1 MIAATFTLVLLL
13 ALGAGVLSRRGSK
26 KEISDY
32 LVGGRSFGPVL
43 VFILGAGE
51 AYSIGTLIGFP
62 GGVYAHG
69 ASYGVWFIGYIL
81 LAYPI
86 GYFFAPYLW
95 RAGKRYNAMTLPD
108 VAGRHFRSRGLELTI
123 AIASVVFLI
132 PWGQLQLA
140 GLQVALSGLGITINP
155 TVAVFVG
162 AALALLFLLLSGV
175 RAPAFLFAD
184 AASHGAGQASQ
195 STVTGSSL
203 TFVLTTIVFQSLGF
217 FVFPFIVQAV
227 LSAKS
232 EATLKR
238 VARFNPLY
246 MLMCPFLVAAAF
258 GAISLLPNKLEGA
271 ESNEVLLQLS
281 RLVLPDWLT
290 GVVAGGAA
298 LCAIVVLCGS
308 ALGIGSIVSRNIV
321 PGIPESR
328 QRVWVRG
335 VIVAYLGLSLILT
348 LAAPQL
354 LLTLV
359 NTAYYGVT
367 QAVVVFATMIFG
379 WKLRPAALAMGVVL
393 GDVLVLWLYL
403 DTHGTVSMWL
413 ADKGMN
419 IGAAALVLNVLFVS
433 ATRVI
438 ALPRGPDHEGG
449 YPMTRT
455 LLTADAILTQDA
467 ASPQVEALVL
477 DGGLVVATGSRKDM
491 GEYAGPET
499 RRLDLAGAT
508 VIPGLIESHIHPTYS
523 GLTDGWADCRT
534 PPCASITDI
543 QGA

>member
-1 MIAATFTLVLLL
+1 MTAAFFTLVLIL

-32 LVGGRSFGPVL
+32 LVGGRSFGPLL

-95 RAGKRYNAMTLPD
+95 RAGKRYGAMTLPD

-140 GLQVALSGLGITINP
+140 GLQIALTGLGISIDP
-155 TVAVFVG
+155 TVAVFAG
-162 AALALLFLLLSGV
+162 AALALLFLMLSGV
-175 RAPAFLFAD
+175 RAPAFVSYVKDTALLLGAVLIGLAAIVQTGGTEKLFA
-184 AASHGAGQASQ
+184 AAESSGGTASH

-217 FVFPFIVQAV
+217 FIFPIVVQAV
-227 LSAKS
+227 LAAKS
-232 EATLKR
+232 EATIKR
-238 VARFNPLY
+238 VAKFNPLY
-246 MLMCPFLVAAAF
+246 MLMYPFLVAAAF
-258 GAISLLPNKLEGA
+258 GAITLLPTKLEGT
-271 ESNEVLLQLS
+271 ESDQVLLRLS
-281 RLVLPDWLT
+281 RQVLPDWLT

-298 LCAIVVLCGS
+298 LCAIVVLCGA
-308 ALGIGSIVSRNIV
+308 ALGIGAIVSRNII

-328 QRVWVRG
+328 QRIWVRG
-335 VIVAYLGLSLILT
+335 VVVAYLAISLLLT
-348 LAAPQL
+348 LATPQL

-367 QAVVVFATMIFG
+367 QAAVVFATMVFG
-379 WKLRPAALAMGVVL
+379 WKLRPSALAMGVVL
-393 GDVLVLWLYL
+393 GDVVVLWLYL
-403 DTHGTVSMWL
+403 DKHGPVSVWL
-413 ADKGMN
+413 AQHGVN
-419 IGAAALVLNVLFVS
+419 LGAAALVLNILF
-433 ATRVI
+433 
-438 ALPRGPDHEGG
+438 
-449 YPMTRT
+449 
-455 LLTADAILTQDA
+455 
-467 ASPQVEALVL
+467 
-477 DGGLVVATGSRKDM
+477 VVAT
-491 GEYAGPET
+491 
-499 RRLDLAGAT
+499 RLFWPAT
-508 VIPGLIESHIHPTYS
+508 DPVRGLRTE
-523 GLTDGWADCRT
+523 GRT
-534 PPCASITDI
+534 PAAVESTATPS
-543 QGA
+543 QVGA

>member
-1 MIAATFTLVLLL
+1 MTAAFFTLVLIL

-32 LVGGRSFGPVL
+32 LVGGRSFGPLL

-95 RAGKRYNAMTLPD
+95 RAGKRYGAMTLPD

-140 GLQVALSGLGITINP
+140 GLQIALTGLGISIDP
-155 TVAVFVG
+155 TVAVFAG
-162 AALALLFLLLSGV
+162 AALALLFLMLSGV
-175 RAPAFLFAD
+175 RAPAFVSYVKDTALLLGAVLIGLAAIVQTGGTEKLFA
-184 AASHGAGQASQ
+184 AAESSGGTASH

-217 FVFPFIVQAV
+217 FIFPIVVQAV
-227 LSAKS
+227 LAAKS
-232 EATLKR
+232 EATIKR
-238 VARFNPLY
+238 VAKFNPLY
-246 MLMCPFLVAAAF
+246 MLMYPFLVAAAF
-258 GAISLLPNKLEGA
+258 GAITLLPTKLEGT
-271 ESNEVLLQLS
+271 ESDQVLLRLS
-281 RLVLPDWLT
+281 RQVLPDWLT

-298 LCAIVVLCGS
+298 LCAIVVLCGA
-308 ALGIGSIVSRNIV
+308 ALGIGAIVSRNII

-328 QRVWVRG
+328 QRIWVRG
-335 VIVAYLGLSLILT
+335 VVVAYLAISLLLT
-348 LAAPQL
+348 LATPQL

-367 QAVVVFATMIFG
+367 QAAVVFATMVFG
-379 WKLRPAALAMGVVL
+379 WKLRPSALAMGVVL
-393 GDVLVLWLYL
+393 GDVVVLWLYL
-403 DTHGTVSMWL
+403 DKHGPVSVWL
-413 ADKGMN
+413 AEHGVN
-419 IGAAALVLNVLFVS
+419 IGAAALVLNILF
-433 ATRVI
+433 
-438 ALPRGPDHEGG
+438 
-449 YPMTRT
+449 
-455 LLTADAILTQDA
+455 
-467 ASPQVEALVL
+467 
-477 DGGLVVATGSRKDM
+477 VVAT
-491 GEYAGPET
+491 
-499 RRLDLAGAT
+499 RLFWPAT
-508 VIPGLIESHIHPTYS
+508 DPVRGLRTE
-523 GLTDGWADCRT
+523 GRT
-534 PPCASITDI
+534 PAVVESTATPS
-543 QGA
+543 QVGA

>member
-1 MIAATFTLVLLL
+1 M
-13 ALGAGVLSRRGSK
+13 
-26 KEISDY
+26 
-32 LVGGRSFGPVL
+32 
-43 VFILGAGE
+43 
-51 AYSIGTLIGFP
+51 
-62 GGVYAHG
+62 
-69 ASYGVWFIGYIL
+69 
-81 LAYPI
+81 
-86 GYFFAPYLW
+86 
-95 RAGKRYNAMTLPD
+95 
-108 VAGRHFRSRGLELTI
+108 
-123 AIASVVFLI
+123 
-132 PWGQLQLA
+132 QLA

-175 RAPAFLFAD
+175 RAPAFVSYVKDAALLLGAILIGLAATAKSGGITKLFAD

-246 MLMCPFLVAAAF
+246 MLMYPFLVAAAF

-433 ATRVI
+433 ATRVMW
-438 ALPRGPDHEGG
+438 PP
-449 YPMTRT
+449 
-455 LLTADAILTQDA
+455 
-467 ASPQVEALVL
+467 VEAV
-477 DGGLVVATGSRKDM
+477 
-491 GEYAGPET
+491 
-499 RRLDLAGAT
+499 
-508 VIPGLIESHIHPTYS
+508 S
-523 GLTDGWADCRT
+523 GLRAENRSAPVPCPAVPTAKADIR
-534 PPCASITDI
+534 
-543 QGA
+543 

>member
-1 MIAATFTLVLLL
+1 M
-13 ALGAGVLSRRGSK
+13 GP
-26 KEISDY
+26 
-32 LVGGRSFGPVL
+32 GRPRNPPSPVR
-43 VFILGAGE
+43 
-51 AYSIGTLIGFP
+51 P
-62 GGVYAHG
+62 
-69 ASYGVWFIGYIL
+69 
-81 LAYPI
+81 
-86 GYFFAPYLW
+86 
-95 RAGKRYNAMTLPD
+95 
-108 VAGRHFRSRGLELTI
+108 
-123 AIASVVFLI
+123 
-132 PWGQLQLA
+132 
-140 GLQVALSGLGITINP
+140 
-155 TVAVFVG
+155 
-162 AALALLFLLLSGV
+162 
-175 RAPAFLFAD
+175 
-184 AASHGAGQASQ
+184 
-195 STVTGSSL
+195 L

-246 MLMCPFLVAAAF
+246 MLMYPFLVAAAF

-433 ATRVI
+433 ATRVMW
-438 ALPRGPDHEGG
+438 PP
-449 YPMTRT
+449 
-455 LLTADAILTQDA
+455 
-467 ASPQVEALVL
+467 VEAV
-477 DGGLVVATGSRKDM
+477 
-491 GEYAGPET
+491 
-499 RRLDLAGAT
+499 
-508 VIPGLIESHIHPTYS
+508 S
-523 GLTDGWADCRT
+523 GLRAENRSAPVPCPAAPTTKADIR
-534 PPCASITDI
+534 
-543 QGA
+543 

>member
-1 MIAATFTLVLLL
+1 MTAAFFTLVLIL

-32 LVGGRSFGPVL
+32 LVGGRSFGPLL

-95 RAGKRYNAMTLPD
+95 RAGKRYGAMTLPD

-140 GLQVALSGLGITINP
+140 GLQIALTGLGISIDP
-155 TVAVFVG
+155 TVAVFAG
-162 AALALLFLLLSGV
+162 AALALLFLMLSGV
-175 RAPAFLFAD
+175 RAPAFVSYVKDTALLLGAVLIGLAAIVQTGGTEKLFA
-184 AASHGAGQASQ
+184 AAESSGGTDSH

-217 FVFPFIVQAV
+217 FIFPIVVQAV
-227 LSAKS
+227 LAAKS
-232 EATLKR
+232 EATIKR
-238 VARFNPLY
+238 VAKFNPLY
-246 MLMCPFLVAAAF
+246 MLMYPFLVAAAF
-258 GAISLLPNKLEGA
+258 GAITLLPTKLEGT
-271 ESNEVLLQLS
+271 ESDQVLLRLS
-281 RLVLPDWLT
+281 RQVLPDWLT

-298 LCAIVVLCGS
+298 LCAIVVLCGA
-308 ALGIGSIVSRNIV
+308 ALGIGAIVSRNII

-328 QRVWVRG
+328 QRIWVRG
-335 VIVAYLGLSLILT
+335 VVVAYLAISLLLT
-348 LAAPQL
+348 LATPQL

-367 QAVVVFATMIFG
+367 QAAVVFATMVFG
-379 WKLRPAALAMGVVL
+379 WKLRPSALAMGVVL
-393 GDVLVLWLYL
+393 GDAVVLWLYL
-403 DTHGTVSMWL
+403 DKHGPVSVWL
-413 ADKGMN
+413 AEHGVN
-419 IGAAALVLNVLFVS
+419 IGAAALVLNILF
-433 ATRVI
+433 
-438 ALPRGPDHEGG
+438 
-449 YPMTRT
+449 
-455 LLTADAILTQDA
+455 
-467 ASPQVEALVL
+467 
-477 DGGLVVATGSRKDM
+477 VVAT
-491 GEYAGPET
+491 
-499 RRLDLAGAT
+499 RLFWPAT
-508 VIPGLIESHIHPTYS
+508 DPVRGLRTE
-523 GLTDGWADCRT
+523 GRT
-534 PPCASITDI
+534 PAVTVESTAAPS
-543 QGA
+543 QVGA

>member
-1 MIAATFTLVLLL
+1 MTAAFFTLVLVL

-32 LVGGRSFGPVL
+32 LVGGRSFGPLL

-95 RAGKRYNAMTLPD
+95 RAGKRYGAMTLPD

-140 GLQVALSGLGITINP
+140 GLQIALTGLGISIDP
-155 TVAVFVG
+155 TVAVFAG
-162 AALALLFLLLSGV
+162 AALALLFLMLSGV
-175 RAPAFLFAD
+175 RAPAFVSYVKDTALLLGAVLIGLAAVIETGGTEKLFAAA
-184 AASHGAGQASQ
+184 AASGGGSTSH

-203 TFVLTTIVFQSLGF
+203 TFVLTTIVFQSVGF
-217 FVFPFIVQAV
+217 FIFPIIVQAV
-227 LSAKS
+227 LAAKS
-232 EATLKR
+232 EATIKR
-238 VARFNPLY
+238 VAKFNPLY
-246 MLMCPFLVAAAF
+246 MLMYPFLVAAAF
-258 GAISLLPNKLEGA
+258 GAVTLLPTKLEGT
-271 ESNEVLLQLS
+271 ESDQVLLQLS
-281 RLVLPDWLT
+281 RQLLPDWLT

-298 LCAIVVLCGS
+298 LCAIVVLCGA
-308 ALGIGSIVSRNIV
+308 ALGIGAIVSRNII

-335 VIVAYLGLSLILT
+335 VVVAYLGISLLLT
-348 LAAPQL
+348 LATPQL

-367 QAVVVFATMIFG
+367 QAAVVFATMVFG

-393 GDVLVLWLYL
+393 GDVVVLWLYL
-403 DTHGTVSMWL
+403 DKHGPVSVWL
-413 ADKGMN
+413 AEHGVN
-419 IGAAALVLNVLFVS
+419 LGAAALVLNILFVVS
-433 ATRVI
+433 TRVFW
-438 ALPRGPDHEGG
+438 PPTDPVRGLRADG
-449 YPMTRT
+449 RT
-455 LLTADAILTQDA
+455 SGTAAGSVA
-467 ASPQVEALVL
+467 ARSEV
-477 DGGLVVATGSRKDM
+477 
-491 GEYAGPET
+491 
-499 RRLDLAGAT
+499 GA
-508 VIPGLIESHIHPTYS
+508 
-523 GLTDGWADCRT
+523 
-534 PPCASITDI
+534 
-543 QGA
+543 